1 MSISPTLPRTRVNGT
16 EVSVQGQREAES
28 IVIHEREDPRRAPY
42 YWIGFR
48 RVLGTP
54 PRHTDLGVI
63 DSGGI
68 SVTPLKLDLTHRAAR
83 KALQTALK

>member
-1 MSISPTLPRTRVNGT
+1 M
-16 EVSVQGQREAES
+16 QGQREAES
-28 IVIHEREDPRRAPY
+28 IVIHEREDPRRTSY

-48 RVLGTP
+48 RVVGTP

-68 SVTPLKLDLTHRAAR
+68 SVTPLQLDLTHRAAR